1 MNRDVCFR
9 ILLLS
14 KGQFKLLFG
23 LHRVSDS
30 NFDLFMSS
38 RRIVSFFAFALALS
52 VHAQTGNWYAGV
64 QAGMPFG
71 VSTFSSFG
79 ADKTRFGWE
88 AGIYGGFRFNPI
100 FSLEASLAWGKTSLS
115 AQECCH
121 YWLGADGMPY
131 YAPVLGME
139 GWDYGNLKSETNLQ
153 RYGMQLNMNVLGF
166 FERTKQSRWTFEVS
180 PLLAVVGSKACVNTV
195 SGNVEVLPSKM
206 DWHFG
211 AGGNLQLG
219 FRITESLG
227 VNLYSGITYLTGKRM
242 DGMPE
247 FRHRN
252 NFLWESGLKIGWTFG
267 RKSKERAVAD
277 RRDETVTLIGN
288 TQKVQSC
295 TDLPPMKEKIETP
308 VLQDSEKGQ
317 EAVRDEK
324 AALKKNEIKNSSE
337 NVVEPDTV
345 PVAARADLHFPVVY
359 FSFNSVWIEPKEK
372 GKIEEI
378 ADILHANPAV
388 RIIVTGWCDTIGSY
402 HANQRVS
409 LQRAKA
415 VKRCLE
421 KSGIAP
427 ERVEI
432 AGGGSVSTNPP
443 ACSRRATVICIEK
456 EEQR

>member
-1 MNRDVCFR
+1 
-9 ILLLS
+9 
-14 KGQFKLLFG
+14 
-23 LHRVSDS
+23 
-30 NFDLFMSS
+30 
-38 RRIVSFFAFALALS
+38 
-52 VHAQTGNWYAGV
+52 
-64 QAGMPFG
+64 MPFG
-71 VSTFSSFG
+71 FSTFSSFG
-79 ADKTRFGWE
+79 ADKTRLGWD

-115 AQECCH
+115 AQKCCH

-139 GWDYGNLKSETNLQ
+139 GWDYGNLKSETDLQ
-153 RYGMQLNMNVLGF
+153 HYGLQLNMNVLGF
-166 FERTKQSRWTFEVS
+166 FERTKQSRWTLEVS
-180 PLLAVVGSKACVNTV
+180 PLLAAVGSKACVSTV
-195 SGNVEVLPSKM
+195 SGNVEVLPSEL

-219 FRITESLG
+219 FRITENLG

-267 RKSKERAVAD
+267 RNYRERAVAGK
-277 RRDETVTLIGN
+277 RDETGILIGN
-288 TQKVQSC
+288 TRKEQSSVA
-295 TDLPPMKEKIETP
+295 LPPVVEEREKP
-308 VLQDSEKGQ
+308 VLMQDSVIGQ
-317 EAVRDEK
+317 EAVRNEK
-324 AALKKNEIKNSSE
+324 AELKKNEIKNSSKD
-337 NVVEPDTV
+337 VVEQDTI
-345 PVAARADLHFPVVY
+345 PVAAREDLHFPVVY

-372 GKIEEI
+372 EKIEEI

-388 RIIVTGWCDTIGSY
+388 RVIVTGWCDTIGSY

-432 AGGGSVSTNPP
+432 AGGGSVSANLP
-443 ACSRRATVICIEK
+443 ACSRRATVVCIEK